1 MEVRKINMQD
11 FSIIH
16 LLEQFKKDNLNISQK
31 QFEEFISQ
39 LDKHHT
45 IFVIEEQQK
54 IICCGT
60 ILIESKLLHNF
71 GKVGHIEDVI
81 TDSQFRGQGLGK
93 KIIESLV
100 NYGRQQECYK
110 IILNCTN
117 KNILFYEKCG
127 FTRKENQMS
136 LYFQ

>member
-1 MEVRKINMQD
+1 MEVRKINIQD

-31 QFEEFISQ
+31 KFEEFISQ

-45 IFVIEEQQK
+45 IFVIEKQQK

-136 LYFQ
+136 LYF